1 MEALGAQCAQ
11 RSARSYTLNP
21 GETLPDGERIMAT
34 GNQHDAFLHEC
45 FHAVDGSTEGRE
57 DLHTVGLL
65 LGYQEHT
72 SDALGAEL
80 AADGL
85 LTLHAPHA
93 YQLTEKGRQHVLES
107 LAP

>member
-1 MEALGAQCAQ
+1 MAADNQ
-11 RSARSYTLNP
+11 R
-21 GETLPDGERIMAT
+21 
-34 GNQHDAFLHEC
+34 DAFLHAC
-45 FHAVDGSTEGRE
+45 FHAVDGQTDARE
-57 DLHTVGLL
+57 DLHLIGLS
-65 LGYQEHT
+65 LGYDAPT
-72 SDALGAEL
+72 SDTLGAAL

>member
-1 MEALGAQCAQ
+1 MTTVNQ
-11 RSARSYTLNP
+11 R
-21 GETLPDGERIMAT
+21 
-34 GNQHDAFLHEC
+34 DAFLQEC

-57 DLHTVGLL
+57 DLHTVGRL

-72 SDALGAEL
+72 SDVLGAEL

-93 YQLTEKGRQHVLES
+93 YQLTEKGRQHVFETLS
-107 LAP
+107 P